1 MQAWSIMPEAKYDR
15 HSKQFDGFTWLTLTP
30 YFTTIPR
37 HWCVVSTFSSFL
49 KARIGWMG
57 WLPWRRECAD
67 RVDGQHFA
75 AVWDRA
81 LPVWSHVD
89 RQRCVRLFCRRAA
102 PPSMMTI
109 TVINERCRRPVTS
122 LKSGARGSSAQ
133 RRPRAIR
140 PAPRHRKCV
149 CGCGGRGRARALGSV
164 LRLRSTLRSQHP
176 V

>member
-1 MQAWSIMPEAKYDR
+1 
-15 HSKQFDGFTWLTLTP
+15 
-30 YFTTIPR
+30 
-37 HWCVVSTFSSFL
+37 
-49 KARIGWMG
+49 MG

-89 RQRCVRLFCRRAA
+89 YQRCVRLFFRRAA

-140 PAPRHRKCV
+140 PAPPPPPEVCVWVRGEGQSACARICSQTQVHTPQPASRLEMGKNRKFWV
-149 CGCGGRGRARALGSV
+149 RVLFGSARVLRRWNWGDVSV
-164 LRLRSTLRSQHP
+164 LVICYGLTVIVGLSTS
-176 V
+176 